1 MTIVNV
7 EQLRT
12 LVEVEFSDIIT
23 DSVVSEIN
31 QLRLILR
38 DGSFI
43 DVWYSLKLKDRYSY
57 HWERKAIDGKIYRHD
72 NAPHRRWQT
81 VATFPKHFHDGNEK
95 HAVESYISNV
105 PEEALRD
112 FLLFAR
118 KVINDS

>member
-95 HAVESYISNV
+95 HVVESYISNV
-105 PEEALRD
+105 PEDALRD